1 MPGPNEV
8 SDQIQ
13 RLRDDTANWR
23 TLIENAKDR
32 MSRLGG
38 RDQAEHL
45 PPPERR
51 AGDEQPQ
58 NRGEPTR
65 H

>member
-1 MPGPNEV
+1 MGRRLIPDPVEIR
-8 SDQIQ
+8 DRIQ

-32 MSRLGG
+32 ISRLGG
-38 RDQAEHL
+38 HDQAEDQ

-51 AGDEQPQ
+51 PGDE
-58 NRGEPTR
+58 
-65 H
+65 